1 MSEFLGVLESLETM
15 ILDAKRLPFTNK
27 VVMSDQELLH
37 FVDKLRI
44 LCKTEQV
51 SKTVSDAELDTTV
64 VAKEQEGLSQID
76 GLIQAKEEAK
86 KISEGANDYADNVL
100 AHLQLLVTKL
110 HKNLIRLEKNIDD
123 GRLALEDTKKKQMT
137 EEVSS

>member
-1 MSEFLGVLESLETM
+1 MSEFLGVLDSLETM

-44 LCKTEQV
+44 LSKTEQV
-51 SKTVSDAELDTTV
+51 SKISAETECDATV
-64 VAKEQEGLSQID
+64 VAKETEPLSQID

-86 KISEGANDYADNVL
+86 KITSGANEYADNVL

-123 GRLALEDTKKKQMT
+123 GRITLEESKKKQVI
-137 EEVSS
+137 EEK